1 MMSLRAS
8 FTPDEDTT
16 FGLPAPAPLSVN
28 LLAFAL
34 IHFFH
39 ASIILV
45 SSGLRSCS
53 GFFIHS
59 SMTALG
65 ALYRTRNL
73 SIVASMPWLY
83 GTPELLLSPRQAKP
97 QRCRRCRQGRVSQPL

>member
-16 FGLPAPAPLSVN
+16 FGFPAPAPLSVN

-65 ALYRTRNL
+65 ALSSTRNL
-73 SIVASMPWLY
+73 SIVASVVRLY
-83 GTPELLLSPRQAKP
+83 VSRQLLLSPRQARSP
-97 QRCRRCRQGRVSQPL
+97 SLRDCSRSSNP